1 MKKTRISNNDQ
12 GQEDRISS
20 LPDVLLI
27 SILSLTD
34 TKLAVQSSILS
45 KRWVNLWTMI
55 HILNFDSS
63 LHNIGFDTFIDKVF
77 TYGNVSVKIDS
88 VNIKVADHNTIARV
102 FHYAMSHSVTK
113 LSIDTCQNLCRYY
126 PITCDNSSNTLM
138 SLTLK
143 GMLNFGRFPKFD
155 NLVSLR
161 LERVKIIES
170 ELFSCF
176 PNLEE
181 LVLVDFKLPGDLY
194 GLEVISFRLL
204 RLTIS
209 SCYCNFS
216 GHQKLMLLTP
226 KLVFLNLQG
235 LIPVNLEAYEA
246 PLLETIRI
254 DHCYPVATMHRR
266 GASRKIMQ

>member
-1 MKKTRISNNDQ
+1 
-12 GQEDRISS
+12 
-20 LPDVLLI
+20 
-27 SILSLTD
+27 
-34 TKLAVQSSILS
+34 
-45 KRWVNLWTMI
+45 
-55 HILNFDSS
+55 
-63 LHNIGFDTFIDKVF
+63 
-77 TYGNVSVKIDS
+77 
-88 VNIKVADHNTIARV
+88 
-102 FHYAMSHSVTK
+102 
-113 LSIDTCQNLCRYY
+113 
-126 PITCDNSSNTLM
+126 
-138 SLTLK
+138 
-143 GMLNFGRFPKFD
+143 MLNFGRFPKFD

-161 LERVKIIES
+161 LERVKIVES

-226 KLVFLNLQG
+226 KLVFLDLKG

-266 GASRKIMQ
+266 GAQFDKNQQKDNAMNILKRFGNAKCVQLSLSTIEVLLLHCIHCFHYVLML